1 MQFDRR
7 SLGLLVGAVALAA
20 SVLSASVPTRAAPG
34 DEEALSKN
42 VEAFRGAQV
51 ALDAKALDKLCA
63 PELSY
68 SHSDGRVEDKAQF
81 IAGATAADRAKV
93 LSLEYKDR
101 KIRVV
106 GDTAIVRFHWV
117 SDQQALADGKRT
129 VTNLHILMNWIR
141 QGGEWKLLSRASTRL

>member
-7 SLGLLVGAVALAA
+7 SLGLLVGAVVLAA
-20 SVLSASVPTRAAPG
+20 SRPALAAPG
-34 DEEALSKN
+34 DEEALSKTN
-42 VEAFRGAQV
+42 EAFREAQI
-51 ALDAKALDKLCA
+51 ASDAGTFDKLCA

-81 IAGATAADRAKV
+81 IAGATAAGRPKV
-93 LSLEYKDR
+93 VSLEYKDR

-117 SDQQALADGKRT
+117 SDQQALGDGKRT
-129 VTNLHILMNWIR
+129 VTNLHILMNWIK
-141 QGGEWKLLSRASTRL
+141 QGGEWKLLSRASTKL